1 MSEVKLLNDV
11 TGEQQRSY
19 LFPLAF
25 LTLLFLMWGFI
36 TSMNDILIPHF
47 QNVFK
52 LSHLQAMLIQFCF
65 FGAYFIISV
74 IYFFSSIRNGDLIS
88 KIGYK
93 KGIILGLLI
102 MAFGC
107 LLFYPA
113 AEFKLYSL
121 FLSALFIL
129 ASGMTLLQIAANPYV
144 ALLGKPKNAAGRLNL
159 TQAVNS
165 FGTTVGPLI
174 GAYFIFSPV
183 SDMLNVDVKSVQM
196 PYLTLAAI
204 LGILAIFF
212 VFAKLPK
219 LTENTSVV
227 KGLGAIKFRHLV
239 LGAICIFMYVGGE
252 VTIGSTLI
260 RFLNLE
266 NIAGLSEKEASVFL
280 SFYWGGLMVG
290 RFFGAIALSN
300 MKSNALRSAA
310 FGAVVVLSFITV
322 YFLIGERI
330 SIIWLGLVLF
340 NLVAFIAGGYK
351 PNRTLGL
358 FAAIVIFLILI
369 ALLAQGEVSMWA
381 ILSIGLFNSIM
392 WSNIFTLAIE
402 GLGKYTSQGS
412 SVLIMAILGAAVVPL
427 LQGLVA
433 DLLGIHMSFIIPLF
447 CYIYVLYYGFYGY
460 KINKITLNT
469 NLNK

>member
-1 MSEVKLLNDV
+1 MSEAKLLKNI
-11 TGEQQRSY
+11 TGERQRSY
-19 LFPLAF
+19 LIPLAF
-25 LTLLFLMWGFI
+25 LTLLFLIWGLI

-47 QNVFK
+47 QNVFQ
-52 LSHLQAMLIQFCF
+52 LSHLQAMLIQFYF
-65 FGAYFIISV
+65 FGAYFIISA
-74 IYFFSSIRNGDLIS
+74 IYFFSSIRHGDLIS

-121 FLSALFIL
+121 FLTALFIL

-144 ALLGKPKNAAGRLNL
+144 ALLGKPKSAAGRLNL

-165 FGTTVGPLI
+165 FGTTVGPVI

-183 SDMLNVDVKSVQM
+183 SDMLHLDVKSVQM
-196 PYLTLAAI
+196 PYLTLAVI

-212 VFAKLPK
+212 VFAELPK
-219 LTENTSVV
+219 IIENTRVV
-227 KGLGAIKFRHLV
+227 KGLGAIKYRHLI

-266 NIAGLSEKEASVFL
+266 NIAGLSEKDASLFL

-300 MKSNALRSAA
+300 IKSNAIRNAG
-310 FGAVVVLSFITV
+310 FGAVVVLSFIVV
-322 YFLIGERI
+322 YFLIGVRI
-330 SIIWLGLVLF
+330 SLIWLGLVLF
-340 NLVAFIAGGYK
+340 NLIAFIAGGFK

-358 FAAIVIFLILI
+358 FAAIIIFLILI
-369 ALLAQGEVSMWA
+369 ALFAQGEVAMWA
-381 ILSIGLFNSIM
+381 ILSVGLFNSIM

-427 LQGLVA
+427 IQGFVA
-433 DLLGIHMSFIIPLF
+433 DFSGIHVSFVIPLF
-447 CYIYVLYYGFYGY
+447 CYIYVFYFGYYGY
-460 KINKITLNT
+460 KVKKNIYL
-469 NLNK
+469 

>member
-1 MSEVKLLNDV
+1 MKLLNDV

-204 LGILAIFF
+204 LGILAIFLF
-212 VFAKLPK
+212 LP
-219 LTENTSVV
+219 S
-227 KGLGAIKFRHLV
+227 
-239 LGAICIFMYVGGE
+239 Y
-252 VTIGSTLI
+252 
-260 RFLNLE
+260 
-266 NIAGLSEKEASVFL
+266 LS
-280 SFYWGGLMVG
+280 
-290 RFFGAIALSN
+290 
-300 MKSNALRSAA
+300 
-310 FGAVVVLSFITV
+310 
-322 YFLIGERI
+322 
-330 SIIWLGLVLF
+330 
-340 NLVAFIAGGYK
+340 
-351 PNRTLGL
+351 
-358 FAAIVIFLILI
+358 
-369 ALLAQGEVSMWA
+369 
-381 ILSIGLFNSIM
+381 
-392 WSNIFTLAIE
+392 
-402 GLGKYTSQGS
+402 
-412 SVLIMAILGAAVVPL
+412 
-427 LQGLVA
+427 
-433 DLLGIHMSFIIPLF
+433 
-447 CYIYVLYYGFYGY
+447 
-460 KINKITLNT
+460 
-469 NLNK
+469 